1 MEGPGPASR
10 RERRIPTFDAPDQLN
25 SLGCSRYARKKVLS
39 GNPHLDSAAELFE
52 DDGLGVMQT
61 HGGQWGSD
69 WHLPGP
75 PQAGRP
81 PIVNLEDVHSL
92 AGYSKCL

>member
-1 MEGPGPASR
+1 MEGPGPAIR
-10 RERRIPTFDAPDQLN
+10 RERRIPTFDAPDKLN

-39 GNPHLDSAAELFE
+39 GNLHLDDAVGLFE
-52 DDGLGVMQT
+52 DDGLGVVQT

-69 WHLPGP
+69 RYLPGP

-81 PIVNLEDVHSL
+81 PIINLEDVHSL
-92 AGYSKCL
+92 AGYPKCL